1 MSSVNRW
8 SNVRVGPG
16 ASLESLEP
24 RQLLAATLSA
34 KGTLV
39 VEGTSSGDTIV
50 ISRDPKRTTKILATI
65 NGAGVKFNSAS
76 VKRIEMY
83 GDGGGDAVTLND
95 SLGVISARGASLYG
109 GDGDDTLVGGLAS
122 ALFDGGNGF
131 DSILGSSRSD
141 EIYGGIADDTLVG
154 GKGDDLIVGGGN
166 NDRIFG
172 SAGNDLL
179 YGDGGSDTI
188 FGEDGNDT
196 IGGDGEDRFDFAGQA
211 APPSMLAND
220 SLVGGNGDD
229 WITGGDESATLHD
242 QDNGK
247 DTLTGGAGNDVLDAR
262 GWSVG
267 SGNLD
272 DVITD
277 RQAGDIVPMENY
289 TRPATPAEAAMLDDA
304 YVVHAHAVLH
314 LNITDGGA
322 PKAVEIPAGVGDFVD
337 PDVNDTGPRL
347 HTHSGDT
354 SVIHMH
360 DLDPHSFTLGEF
372 FRGWGVTISA
382 TNVGRYQAAR
392 GHTLTVT
399 VTHGDGTTETIAH
412 PYNYVIQ
419 GADTPAQG
427 DQITVT
433 YV

>member
-1 MSSVNRW
+1 MSSVYGR
-8 SNVRVGPG
+8 SRVGVTVEG
-16 ASLESLEP
+16 LEP
-24 RQLLAATLSA
+24 RRMLTAVLSA

-39 VEGTSSGDTIV
+39 VEGTSHGDTIV
-50 ISRDPKRTTKILATI
+50 ISRDPKRTTKILATV
-65 NGAGVKFNSAS
+65 NGVGVKFPSDS

-83 GDGGGDAVTLND
+83 GDGGSDVITLND

-122 ALFDGGNGF
+122 AVFDGGNGF
-131 DSILGSSRSD
+131 DSIRGSSRSD
-141 EIYGGIADDTLVG
+141 EIYGGLANDTLIG
-154 GKGDDLIVGGGN
+154 GKGDDLINGEGN
-166 NDRIFG
+166 DDVIYG

-179 YGDGGSDTI
+179 YGDGGNDTI

-196 IGGDGEDRFDFAGQA
+196 IGGDGEDRFTLSGLGAPAGITG
-211 APPSMLAND
+211 ND

-262 GWSVG
+262 VG
-267 SGNLD
+267 IANSGNLA

-277 RQAGDIVPMENY
+277 RAGGDVVPMEDY
-289 TRPATPAEAAMLDDA
+289 TRPATPAEVALGEDA
-304 YVVHAHAVLH
+304 YAVHAHAVIH
-314 LNITDGGA
+314 LNITVGGVQRTVA
-322 PKAVEIPAGVGDFVD
+322 IPAGLGDFVD
-337 PDVNDTGPRL
+337 PNVNDTGPRV
-347 HTHSGDT
+347 HTHSDDT

-360 DLDPHSFTLGEF
+360 DLDPHVFTLGEF
-372 FRGWGVTISA
+372 FRNWGVTISA

-392 GHTLTVT
+392 GHTLTIT
-399 VTHGDGTTETIAH
+399 VTHGNGTTETIAN
-412 PYNYVIQ
+412 PYTYLVQ
-419 GADTPAQG
+419 GADDPTQG